1 MHCINNTAIF
11 PIAVSTKPRKPG
23 HQTWLSWFCT
33 YCNWKMEILATF
45 SHFQDEKEV
54 NSRYKG
60 WYYTHLV
67 YYYNNF
73 YFETDGSRIRPLP
86 STTVNLCNCTNQ
98 YICYFNNSV
107 WSMILVWVSWRSSK
121 TEQVKSLCC
130 LKCGSYANE

>member
-1 MHCINNTAIF
+1 
-11 PIAVSTKPRKPG
+11 
-23 HQTWLSWFCT
+23 
-33 YCNWKMEILATF
+33 MEILATF

-54 NSRYKG
+54 NSRYKD

-121 TEQVKSLCC
+121 TEQVKSLWC
-130 LKCGSYANE
+130 LKCGSLQMSKVWVLPLAWVLLDVTASGITLQLHAFFYL